1 MTDKKEVPEDPERQ
15 WHLHVRE
22 TFRLHIPVRDEHAW
36 TAIAREPLASDWDGP
51 DLGKEFPERYIF
63 ARAVLVSVV
72 DQGWQTVTVWR
83 GAQGQERV
91 QLAEAVVQKSQVPD
105 LLRQGKRAATD
116 EEQTATMRAAQQLAT
131 SVLDR
136 LAEEAAAQGR

>member
-1 MTDKKEVPEDPERQ
+1 MAKKHEPPEDPNEL

-22 TFRLHIPVRDEHAW
+22 TFRLHIPLRDEHAW

-51 DLGKEFPERYIF
+51 ELGKEFPERYVF

-72 DQGWQTVTVWR
+72 DQGSQTVTMWR
-83 GAQGQERV
+83 EAQGQERE
-91 QLAEAVVQKSQVPD
+91 QLAETVAQHSQVRD
-105 LLRQGKRAATD
+105 LLQQGKRPAS
-116 EEQTATMRAAQQLAT
+116 EQEQAATMRAAKELAT

-136 LAEEAAAQGR
+136 LAETD